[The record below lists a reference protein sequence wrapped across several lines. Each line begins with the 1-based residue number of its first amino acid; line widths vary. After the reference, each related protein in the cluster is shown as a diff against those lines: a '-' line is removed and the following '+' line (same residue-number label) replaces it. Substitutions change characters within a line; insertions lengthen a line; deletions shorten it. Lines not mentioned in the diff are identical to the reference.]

1 MKQFIIIDCQ
11 NDFISGS
18 LACHNADQ
26 AVSKIIDYL
35 NDNPEATVFY
45 SQDWHSPTN
54 QSFEKNGGIWPVH
67 CVKNT
72 MGAALSKQFEAKLK
86 HENHLPNEKNR
97 FLKGQDDEVEE
108 YSAFFAEN
116 SDQGRLHNL
125 LDDEVLIA
133 GIASEYC
140 VLETIKELRKRDIKV
155 SVLKDGLGYVDPQ
168 THEKAI
174 RTYKELG
181 VQFV

>member
-35 NDNPEATVFY
+35 NDNPEVTVFY

-97 FLKGQDDEVEE
+97 FLKGEDDEVEE

-116 SDQGRLHNL
+116 SEQEVLNEV
-125 LDDEVLIA
+125 LDDEVMIA

-140 VLETIKELRKRDIKV
+140 VLETIKELRKKGIKV
-155 SVLKDGLGYVDPQ
+155 TALKDGLGFVDHK
-168 THEKAI
+168 THDEAL
-174 RTYKELG
+174 KEYDALG
-181 VQFV
+181 VEFI